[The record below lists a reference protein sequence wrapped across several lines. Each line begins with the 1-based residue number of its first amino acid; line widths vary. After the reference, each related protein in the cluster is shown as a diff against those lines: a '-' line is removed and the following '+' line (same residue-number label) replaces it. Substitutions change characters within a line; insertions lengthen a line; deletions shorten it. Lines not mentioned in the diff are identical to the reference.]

1 MPGLQGLKGF
11 GSPENRPEK
20 SRNLVIFGHMR
31 LDRPVRIP
39 AFVEP
44 EGAWTQDASR
54 QGSFATDLGKAG
66 LRCRFLGFELPF
78 FV

>member
-1 MPGLQGLKGF
+1 MKVF
-11 GSPENRPEK
+11 AC
-20 SRNLVIFGHMR
+20 

-39 AFVEP
+39 DFLAES
-44 EGAWTQDASR
+44 EGAWTKDGRR
-54 QGSFATDLGKAG
+54 QGSFAIELGKAG